1 MYISA
6 HFLNDKHKGAKI
18 KSFLFYI
25 VETTCL
31 NGIFMQKRR
40 NSLEFSVK
48 NTRVYTLK
56 HKLLDDKTLYIV
68 V

>member
-1 MYISA
+1 
-6 HFLNDKHKGAKI
+6 
-18 KSFLFYI
+18 
-25 VETTCL
+25 
-31 NGIFMQKRR
+31 MQKRR

-48 NTRVYTLK
+48 DTRVYTLK

>member
-1 MYISA
+1 
-6 HFLNDKHKGAKI
+6 
-18 KSFLFYI
+18 
-25 VETTCL
+25 
-31 NGIFMQKRR
+31 MQKRR
-40 NSLEFSVK
+40 NSLEFSMK